1 VSETPPGQP
10 LADAFSE
17 ATAGERGLHED
28 ELLEAW
34 MAALPAIGEA
44 GDLAAETHRGQ
55 RAFVDFTP
63 HDELPADERRS
74 QLADLLVVTYTSTNP
89 PDLRVCLLQARRR
102 PGPLPAV
109 AGDVPL
115 ARARFNVYH
124 WDLLHRRPAI
134 APAGNVTP
142 PRRILADARLPSLGG
157 SLVFHRPDPEAW
169 QLSFASAEVTHP
181 WGEWPPA
188 KRPRRTVRF
197 PDVTAWR
204 RRSGYR
210 ETLTAAGVADLG
222 ELLAEGVVGSPVQ
235 LPPARESDR
244 LTASWLAAVLAAT
257 VRKREAGEAEL
268 AADLHERLTDAL
280 ASAGLVDADSR
291 VGAPHVAIVRARR

>member
-17 ATAGERGLHED
+17 ATAGEPGLHED

-157 SLVFHRPDPEAW
+157 SLDITRLGENAGLASSRCSRHVWPSLSRRP
-169 QLSFASAEVTHP
+169 F
-181 WGEWPPA
+181 
-188 KRPRRTVRF
+188 PRRSPSASSWNSGLRY
-197 PDVTAWR
+197 
-204 RRSGYR
+204 RSAS
-210 ETLTAAGVADLG
+210 ETSTR
-222 ELLAEGVVGSPVQ
+222 S
-235 LPPARESDR
+235 
-244 LTASWLAAVLAAT
+244 T
-257 VRKREAGEAEL
+257 
-268 AADLHERLTDAL
+268 
-280 ASAGLVDADSR
+280 SAGSVSR
-291 VGAPHVAIVRARR
+291 